1 MKTLL
6 NFIKNNIQVTVFY
19 IYFLFIFTTEFEKVS
34 NTSIF
39 ILIFIGINVF
49 LETTRNLES
58 SLKTKDINKDIDKF
72 CKEKD

>member
-6 NFIKNNIQVTVFY
+6 NFIKNNVQVTVFY

-39 ILIFIGINVF
+39 ILVFIGINVF
-49 LETTRNLES
+49 LETMRNLES
-58 SLKTKDINKDIDKF
+58 SLKTKPKDINK
-72 CKEKD
+72 EKD